1 MDRIDPSEDSPYE
14 FDDDDGWLTDLE
26 TVLLGKVPVKNKVL
40 RIFILLYS
48 LN

>member
-26 TVLLGKVPVKNKVL
+26 TVLLGKVPVKNKI
-40 RIFILLYS
+40 RIFILIGS